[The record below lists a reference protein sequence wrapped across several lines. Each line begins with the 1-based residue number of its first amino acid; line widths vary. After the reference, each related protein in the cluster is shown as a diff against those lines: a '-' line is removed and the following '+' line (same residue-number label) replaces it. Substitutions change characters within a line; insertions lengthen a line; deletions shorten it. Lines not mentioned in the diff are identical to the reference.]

1 MKNPQIILVITD
13 QDPNKSI
20 ASCRPDMIEM
30 RVDLL
35 PCTTLPLAF
44 QQFQNRRKLNIPILL
59 TVRNDKKEGA
69 QKVMTDAKKWELLQ
83 GLMPLTDWVDIELSS
98 KLCQKTIA
106 FAHALK
112 KKVVISAHNFKT
124 TPKNIAALYKQAK
137 QTKAD
142 AIKFAFNATNE
153 EDLIRLVKFTKEHRK
168 ENVITMCVGQWGPL
182 SRLVLPAVGSRW
194 VYTFLTQSTAP
205 GQMDIK
211 TLKRLMN
218 SAID

>member
-1 MKNPQIILVITD
+1 MKIPEIILVITD
-13 QDPNKSI
+13 RDQNKSI
-20 ASCRPDMIEM
+20 RSWQPDMIEM
-30 RVDLL
+30 RVDLFSNPIL
-35 PCTTLPLAF
+35 VFSIKQF
-44 QQFQNRRKLNIPILL
+44 QQRRKLNIPLLL

-69 QKVMTDAKKWELLQ
+69 QKSMTDAQKWALLQ

-98 KLCQKTIA
+98 KLLAPTIVL
-106 FAHALK
+106 AHRLK
-112 KKVVISAHNFKT
+112 KKVVVSAHNFKA
-124 TPKNIAALYKQAK
+124 TPINITALYKQAK
-137 QTKAD
+137 RTKAN

-153 EDLIRLVKFTKEHRK
+153 NDLIRLIKFTKEHRK
-168 ENVITMCVGQWGPL
+168 EKLITMCVGKWGPL